1 MNRKSTINKIR
12 SSLQNIDY
20 IEFAFTFGS
29 FISGKSNSL
38 SDVDIAIYLNKKID
52 LLEIGGIVSD
62 LEKITREK
70 IDLVELNNLYLKNP
84 LLAYEIITK
93 SELLFCKNE
102 NSLIGFKTKTYLN
115 YLDTEKLRDTVNK
128 DFYRRISTKKYGKRN
143 YAG

>member
-1 MNRKSTINKIR
+1 MI
-12 SSLQNIDY
+12 Q
-20 IEFAFTFGS
+20 
-29 FISGKSNSL
+29 
-38 SDVDIAIYLNKKID
+38 KID

-62 LEKITREK
+62 LEKITNKK

-102 NSLIGFKTKTYLN
+102 NSLIEYKTKTYLN
-115 YLDTEKLRDTVNK
+115 YLDTEKLRDIVNK
-128 DFYRRISTKKYGKRN
+128 DFYRRISTKKFGKRN